1 MPTRSKSFI
10 LILVLLMIFL
20 TACGLIPGISIPD
33 PGEDGDVNPDL
44 SKEAVRAHVEDG
56 TATIH
61 YSFKVDTPPVVK
73 INIEPVI
80 PLVIDEGDNP
90 NSYVVGG
97 IAETMATMSMQA
109 VGGPTGSCHVECQI
123 PVRVTAVGTLELDE
137 VNNNCKMPIQFKLT
151 PQEDESILTGDCP
164 DQTLETIE
172 CVAFLALMIDP
183 STYTFT
189 KEFREIDLPA
199 ELGVTMRAKI
209 LNVVMP
215 LNTQDICDWE

>member
-10 LILVLLMIFL
+10 LILVLIMISL
-20 TACGLIPGISIPD
+20 TACGLFPDISIPD
-33 PGEDGDVNPDL
+33 PGEDGDLNPDF
-44 SKEAVRAHVEDG
+44 SKEAAKAQVEDG
-56 TATIH
+56 SATIH
-61 YSFKVDTPPVVK
+61 YYFEVDTPPVVK

-80 PLVIDEGDNP
+80 QLVIDEGDNP

-97 IAETMATMSMQA
+97 IAATMATMSMQA

-123 PVRVTAVGTLELDE
+123 PVRVTAVGTLELDD

-151 PQEDESILTGDCP
+151 PQEDESIITGDCP
-164 DQTLETIE
+164 DQLLETIE

-189 KEFREIDLPA
+189 KEFRDIDLPA

-215 LNTQDICDWE
+215 LNTQGICDWE